1 MRQGGV
7 GSDLDCWS
15 LVLGRMYDQKAW
27 ESLQL
32 KAPDISYNKAANL
45 ILKAIWF
52 GRLGTVADHNLGS
65 NRHTYRLEQATQ
77 RLQQGLDFIVG
88 FGQKFDFPE
97 AIHPTF
103 L

>member
-1 MRQGGV
+1 
-7 GSDLDCWS
+7 
-15 LVLGRMYDQKAW
+15 MYDQKAW

-32 KAPDISYNKAANL
+32 KAPDISYNKAANV

-65 NRHTYRLEQATQ
+65 NRRTYRLEQATQ

-88 FGQKFDFPE
+88 FGQKFDLPE